1 MLIQTLQK
9 KIQELKA
16 KNLTNDVIKNYLKEH
31 LQLMIL
37 EFLYGQ
43 KKYQNL
49 IFTGGTCLRFCYGL
63 NRLSE
68 DLDFDTAQEI
78 NKKQLAA
85 DLKEY
90 FNKKIQYKNLEIA
103 IKGKN
108 QKLYLKFPLLKELNL
123 AQPHESDKL
132 YVKIEI
138 EKKHPQPPQKKT
150 KKPAFK
156 TEMTPVIRDNFS
168 FFVKNYDLETLMSGK
183 INAFLFRIFQKGK
196 DKDSF
201 KGRDCYDLIWYLQKG
216 IKPNCP
222 YLQEITGISS
232 KEKLLELLDKKV
244 ATIREKSLKAD
255 MESLFEKKQFVND
268 FAKNFKLLYG
278 KYRKSLE

>member
-9 KIQELKA
+9 KTQEFKS
-16 KNLTNDVIKNYLKEH
+16 KNLTNDVIKNYLKEYI
-31 LQLMIL
+31 QLMIL
-37 EFLYGQ
+37 EFLYSQ

-68 DLDFDTAQEI
+68 DLDFDTVEKI

-85 DLKEY
+85 NLREY

-138 EKKHPQPPQKKT
+138 EKKSPLSEKQI
-150 KKPAFK
+150 FK
-156 TEMTPVIRDNFS
+156 TEMTAIIRDNFS
-168 FFVKNYDLETLMSGK
+168 FFVKNYDISSLMSEK

-196 DKDSF
+196 DESSF

-216 IKPNCP
+216 ITPNWS
-222 YLQEITGISS
+222 YLEEITGISP
-232 KEKLLELLDKKV
+232 KEKLLELLDEKIAAIK
-244 ATIREKSLKAD
+244 EKSLKAD
-255 MESLFEKKQFVND
+255 IEPLFEKKQFVND
-268 FAKNFKLLYG
+268 FAKNFKLLYE
-278 KYRKSLE
+278 KHRHTLI